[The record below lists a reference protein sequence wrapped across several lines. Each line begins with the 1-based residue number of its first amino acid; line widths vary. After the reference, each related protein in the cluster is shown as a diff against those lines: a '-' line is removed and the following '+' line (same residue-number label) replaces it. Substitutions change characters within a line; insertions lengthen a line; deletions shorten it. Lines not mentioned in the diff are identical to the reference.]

1 MKGLD
6 FLKKLSKN
14 SQDVRVPVYFFY
26 GEEDFLIDRAIEKIG
41 ELCGCNSKLLFFGD
55 EAKFDDIVRNFQETG
70 LFDTSKKFV
79 VLKKAEKFKNLKKLV
94 ESKIWKTT
102 APLILVCQS
111 DKRVCLKKISDIES
125 IFVVEFELLDRN
137 VIKAWVRKKLQKE
150 NVEFDERTLETLIS
164 ILPPSLRKIDNE
176 LIKILLY
183 IGDKKLLT
191 LEDIFSVVTPY
202 EEARAYRL
210 YNLVKKGEIKN
221 ALKELDILESS
232 GVQPRN
238 MVSYLASVYRRQVQQ
253 GIKESRVSGSD
264 FKRFKKL
271 ISVESELRSKM
282 IDENLKV
289 ELTILELIMG

>member
-14 SQDVRVPVYFFY
+14 SKEVRAPIYFFY
-26 GEEDFLIDRAIEKIG
+26 GEEDFLIDKAIERIK
-41 ELCGCNSKLLFFGD
+41 ELCECNTKLLFFGD

-70 LFDTSKKFV
+70 LFNSSRKLV
-79 VLKKAEKFKNLKKLV
+79 VLKKAEKFRDLKKLA
-94 ESKIWKTT
+94 ESRIWKLS
-102 APLILVCQS
+102 APLILVCES
-111 DKRVCLKKISDIES
+111 EKRLCLKKINDLER

-137 VIKAWVRKKLQKE
+137 VIKPWVRKKLQNE
-150 NVEFDERTLETLIS
+150 NVQFDERTLDTLIS
-164 ILPPSLRKIDNE
+164 ILPPGLREIDNE
-176 LIKILLY
+176 LSKILLY
-183 IGDKKLLT
+183 IGDKKFLT
-191 LEDIFSVVTPY
+191 LEDIFLVVTPY

-210 YNLVKKGEIKN
+210 YNLVKRGEIKD
-221 ALKELDILESS
+221 ALRELNILESS
-232 GVQPRN
+232 GVPPRH

-289 ELTILELIMG
+289 ELTILDLIMQ